1 MIGEASSDIRVESG
15 DRTSGVTGF
24 ASAPYKGAEWKLSEY
39 LVQSRRTVH
48 YPCRNAGTDPQP
60 DRPSTREEVLMPD
73 QTVAGMAL
81 ANLIE
86 ERRRQLSN
94 PSYRAIAESGGLKS
108 HMTVYNLATKPLKAM
123 PEAGTLEGLARGLDL
138 DLAIVTR
145 AAQSACGYHVWERAL
160 PDDPTKQMIIANI
173 EDLEPHELD
182 AVATV
187 VQAYL
192 RSRK

>member
-1 MIGEASSDIRVESG
+1 
-15 DRTSGVTGF
+15 
-24 ASAPYKGAEWKLSEY
+24 
-39 LVQSRRTVH
+39 
-48 YPCRNAGTDPQP
+48 
-60 DRPSTREEVLMPD
+60 MPD

-145 AAQSACGYHVWERAL
+145 AAQSACGYHVWERPL
-160 PDDPTKQMIIANI
+160 PDNPTKQMIIANI

>member
-1 MIGEASSDIRVESG
+1 
-15 DRTSGVTGF
+15 
-24 ASAPYKGAEWKLSEY
+24 
-39 LVQSRRTVH
+39 
-48 YPCRNAGTDPQP
+48 
-60 DRPSTREEVLMPD
+60 MPD

-86 ERRRQLSN
+86 ERRRQLSS

-173 EDLEPHELD
+173 EDLEPHELE